1 METITNAASAI
12 TSTASNL
19 IYGQPAKE
27 NETNNTTTTTGN
39 ETGGKEP
46 LSGEQG
52 KGTIAEPFDQG
63 NKDTPLAT
71 PSATGTTSYQQEDFL
86 KLNPTAAPMTGNT
99 DTTSSSATGVTD
111 KATVGDHEWKPT
123 AIDEVKPEG
132 APGAGPA
139 PPANVTVATPDLSS
153 TTPKKVEEPTTAKDT
168 NEKNTTEKDTTEKNT
183 TSSSSGEAS
192 ASKKEPSGP
201 HSVGS
206 DIDKILESQPKSQHT
221 VNDSEASDPHSKM
234 TGTTVRQTEASQHGE
249 SGNSKSLAT
258 EKTGNSSASHGS
270 DEAGDEKVKLSTKDK
285 IKAKLH
291 IGHKDK

>member
-19 IYGQPAKE
+19 IYGQPPKE
-27 NETNNTTTTTGN
+27 NEPTTSN

-52 KGTIAEPFDQG
+52 KGTVAEPFDQG

-71 PSATGTTSYQQEDFL
+71 PLASDNTSTQQDDYL
-86 KLNPTAAPMTGNT
+86 KLNPTAAPSAKT
-99 DTTSSSATGVTD
+99 DTTTSSTTGATDTAG
-111 KATVGDHEWKPT
+111 AGDHAWKPT
-123 AIDEVKPEG
+123 ALDEVKPEG

-153 TTPKKVEEPTTAKDT
+153 TTTNKADDTT
-168 NEKNTTEKDTTEKNT
+168 KDTTPST
-183 TSSSSGEAS
+183 TDDTSALKKESSGPPAS
-192 ASKKEPSGP
+192 TEPPKE
-201 HSVGS
+201 HSVGG

-221 VNDSEASDPHSKM
+221 VDDSEASDPHSKM
-234 TGTTVRQTEASQHGE
+234 TGKTMRQTEASQQGE
-249 SGNSKSLAT
+249 SANSKSLAT

-270 DEAGDEKVKLSTKDK
+270 GEASDEKVKLSTKEK
-285 IKAKLH
+285 IKQKLH

>member
-1 METITNAASAI
+1 M
-12 TSTASNL
+12 
-19 IYGQPAKE
+19 
-27 NETNNTTTTTGN
+27 
-39 ETGGKEP
+39 P
-46 LSGEQG
+46 LS
-52 KGTIAEPFDQG
+52 A
-63 NKDTPLAT
+63 DT
-71 PSATGTTSYQQEDFL
+71 
-86 KLNPTAAPMTGNT
+86 APMTGNT

-168 NEKNTTEKDTTEKNT
+168 NEKNTTEKDNTEKNT

-249 SGNSKSLAT
+249 SGNSKSTWTHRDRNTFNGTDRVTGLAT